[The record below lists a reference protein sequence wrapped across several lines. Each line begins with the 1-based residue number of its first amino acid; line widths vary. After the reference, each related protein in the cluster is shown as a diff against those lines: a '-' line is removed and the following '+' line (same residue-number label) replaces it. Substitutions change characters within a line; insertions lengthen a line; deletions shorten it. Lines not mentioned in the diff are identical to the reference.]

1 MRKLLIDNNAIII
14 IPLIITIIVLLI
26 LAGITIALFMGGNGI
41 ITKSIEAKKGTEEAY
56 EKEKSELDKI
66 VNKIDEILNFKKN
79 ENDND
84 NIKGNSAYI
93 RENSSTTYGKEVANY
108 IVKNAKDDEIQAD
121 KDVKWKIF
129 YADDSNTYL
138 IADGYV
144 KNSALPY
151 ARKLNEDETTTITNK
166 LPNKFA
172 KEDTNCPNGKD
183 YRAHFVDIISEYS
196 GLDRVL
202 ANKTYG
208 NSLKK
213 LNSKFFDMFSDGKI
227 NNSTKKHGNN
237 KAVAYMQD
245 VEAWSIYK
253 DEEGYAEYAIGGP
266 SVEMLY
272 DSYMQTHSNSDK
284 KHMYTVTGENK
295 ETNENNAKGTGSAGY
310 QISWDGGQT
319 WKTITEINSSYLS
332 SDMDELYTG
341 DGTHQKAYGYWLS
354 SPSAQN
360 DETIM
365 VVYYYGKVRYY
376 HYNNELMAFRPVV
389 CLSSDVTL
397 SLNEQTG
404 KYEISK

>member
-1 MRKLLIDNNAIII
+1 MNRVLKNRNAITMVA
-14 IPLIITIIVLLI
+14 LVITIVILLI
-26 LAGITIALFMGGNGI
+26 LTSIVIILLTNDNGI
-41 ITKSIEAKKGTEEAY
+41 ISKAVKSKNDTEEAW
-56 EKEKSELDKI
+56 KNEKSELDKFI
-66 VNKIDEILNFKKN
+66 SKIDEILHIKKD
-79 ENDND
+79 ENNKV
-84 NIKGNSAYI
+84 IGNSTYI
-93 RENSSTTYGKEVANY
+93 KENFTITYGKEVANY
-108 IVKNAKDDEIQAD
+108 IVKDAKSSDIQAD
-121 KDVKWKIF
+121 KDVKWRIF
-129 YADDSNTYL
+129 YADDNNTYL

-151 ARKLNEDETTTITNK
+151 ARKLNEDGTTTITNK
-166 LPNKFA
+166 VPNKYT
-172 KEDTNCPNGKD
+172 KEDEECPKGKE

-202 ANKTYG
+202 LNKKYE
-208 NSLKK
+208 NRLKK

-227 NNSTKKHGNN
+227 QNSTKKHGNN
-237 KAVAYMQD
+237 KAIAYMQD
-245 VEAWSIYK
+245 TEAWSIYE
-253 DEEGYAEYAIGGP
+253 DEEGYADYAIGGP
-266 SVEMLY
+266 SIEMLY
-272 DSYMQTHSNSDK
+272 DSYMQTHSNSNK

-295 ETNENNAKGTGSAGY
+295 ETDKNNAKGTGSAGY

-319 WKTITEINSSYLS
+319 WKTITELNSSYLS

-341 DGTHQKAYGYWLS
+341 DGTHQKAYGYWVS

-404 KYEISK
+404 KYEIKK